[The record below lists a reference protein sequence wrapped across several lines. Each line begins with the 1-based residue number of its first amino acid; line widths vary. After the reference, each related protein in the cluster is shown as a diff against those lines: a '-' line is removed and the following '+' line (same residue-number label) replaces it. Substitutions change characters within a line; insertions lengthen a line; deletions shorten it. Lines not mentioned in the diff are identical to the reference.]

1 MAIVRVQTLITSSN
15 LFLVGYRI
23 DKSRTEYTNRA
34 VLNLEK
40 VQSADTGTYSCQVKR
55 KDGKSLFKNMT
66 LIVSG
71 KFFPAV

>member
-1 MAIVRVQTLITSSN
+1 MAIVRVETLITSSN

-23 DKSRTEYTNRA
+23 DQSRTEYTNRA

-40 VQSADTGTYSCQVKR
+40 VQSSDAGTYSCQVKP
-55 KDGKSLFKNMT
+55 KGGMSVFKNMT